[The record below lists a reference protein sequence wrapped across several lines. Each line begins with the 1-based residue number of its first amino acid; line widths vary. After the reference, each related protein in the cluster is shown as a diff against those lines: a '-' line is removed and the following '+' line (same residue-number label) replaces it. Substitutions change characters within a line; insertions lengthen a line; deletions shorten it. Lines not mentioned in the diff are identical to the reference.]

1 MIAVMSFGTDL
12 MNDVLSHFTKEALVV
27 FSV

>member
-1 MIAVMSFGTDL
+1 MIAVMPFGTDL
-12 MNDVLSHFTKEALVV
+12 ANDVLNHSTKEALVV